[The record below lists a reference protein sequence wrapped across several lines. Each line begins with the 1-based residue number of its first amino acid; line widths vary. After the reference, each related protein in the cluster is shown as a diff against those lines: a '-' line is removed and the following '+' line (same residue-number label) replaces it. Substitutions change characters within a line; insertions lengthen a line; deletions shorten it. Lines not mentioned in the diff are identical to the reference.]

1 MRFAGPEDL
10 QGAKAA
16 ASDRATLRGLVLIR
30 LFQHATICSVMGRAA
45 PAISEEFARVSAA
58 IRHGES
64 LPRSTWR
71 RVAGPTASGV
81 LAASIAGRIQS
92 RTDGGSVP
100 RADTQ
105 VSLTAGTILH
115 NTKTPLTVWFWAAYL
130 AVTDKR
136 GLSALLLQRQLGL
149 TRNETAWMLL
159 HKLRRAM
166 VNAAREPLHDDVEM
180 DDTWVGGPQPGLR
193 GSRQLKG
200 RKAALVLVA
209 VEKRG
214 DVSGR
219 VRMAALLDLKEATVQ
234 AFVKQHIAPG
244 STLYTDAYKSFDR
257 LSATGVRHVP
267 RHQAS
272 RMEFRRGAVSVVPL
286 ADKAIGNLQQ
296 WLIGTYHGVSK
307 AQLQVYLDEFVFRH
321 NCCRQ
326 PMAAFQTLLGLGSGR
341 LPTPYRRIRG
351 ARDLIER

>member
-1 MRFAGPEDL
+1 M
-10 QGAKAA
+10 
-16 ASDRATLRGLVLIR
+16 
-30 LFQHATICSVMGRAA
+30 
-45 PAISEEFARVSAA
+45 
-58 IRHGES
+58 
-64 LPRSTWR
+64 
-71 RVAGPTASGV
+71 
-81 LAASIAGRIQS
+81 
-92 RTDGGSVP
+92 
-100 RADTQ
+100 
-105 VSLTAGTILH
+105 
-115 NTKTPLTVWFWAAYL
+115 WFWAAYL

-149 TRNETAWMLL
+149 TRYETAWMLL

-166 VNAAREPLHDDVEM
+166 VNAAREPLHGDVEM

-214 DVSGR
+214 EVSGR
-219 VRMAALLDLKEATVQ
+219 VRMAALSDLKEATIH
-234 AFVKQHIAPG
+234 ACVKQHIAPG

-257 LSATGVRHVP
+257 LSATGVRHVA

-272 RMEFRRGAVSVVPL
+272 RMRVPTRCGVGRS
-286 ADKAIGNLQQ
+286 AGGSRDREPAQ

-321 NCCRQ
+321 NRRRQ
-326 PMAAFQTLLGLGSGR
+326 PMAAFQTVLGLGSGR
-341 LPTPYRRIRG
+341 PPTPYRRIRG